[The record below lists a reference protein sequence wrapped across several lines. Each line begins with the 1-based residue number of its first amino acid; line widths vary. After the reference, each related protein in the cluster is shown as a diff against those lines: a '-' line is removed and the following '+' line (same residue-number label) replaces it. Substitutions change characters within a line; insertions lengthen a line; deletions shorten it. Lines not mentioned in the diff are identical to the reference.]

1 MKNKKALIA
10 LMIVAGGALV
20 GYKTVAE
27 LDRNDIIDIGLVER
41 LETPE
46 IRVENNLLKWESSE
60 GVKYYEILIDGEK
73 FIHDMS
79 STEKN
84 YLLDNLEPGEHKIQ
98 VRAMS
103 DKYKDSKWSDVLTHK
118 VLSDEETE
126 KYSALIKDKLAD
138 IIFTKTQ
145 DVLDTE
151 ILAISKNGDKLNG
164 LAMLQGHASKSFAE
178 FEVLINDYDN
188 LIDLYNKIDSDN
200 VVVSNKLRYGI
211 DITGITKNPL
221 NRLQE
226 YENMNYDAEILNY
239 IVTYEGQI
247 SGTNNVLGGA
257 YILVR
262 AEEKLSKQVVYDYYK
277 VPIIVKDVNFSYK
290 EEILKGNFEL
300 LGQNYESYSRFEENV
315 VVRTQEEI
323 NAHYEELF
331 KNKIVSV
338 LKDKTQ
344 VGNVELIVLEGWE
357 YSNKYVGIV
366 KLENYVQTATKAS
379 SVLKFEVHLDPE
391 NSPKENYEKLSKDLV
406 VFPQQTGIW
415 ALSNYKDTLIA
426 NNIEIKELEEFK
438 IFHPDPSAKIEIE
451 DFYVSYD
458 GYNSKYGAVSGKGVI
473 LIKLT
478 YPYLVEGT
486 LNTYYHTDYM
496 LISKDI
502 YVKDI
507 FDHASD
513 FYNYVSLGKFE
524 FGDTL
529 SNETFN
535 YDERKIEPWGP
546 TLENQQQNSE
556 NLNNDNS
563 LEK

>member
-46 IRVENNLLKWESSE
+46 IRVENNLLKCETSE

-98 VRAMS
+98 VRAIS

-118 VLSDEETE
+118 VLSDEEIE
-126 KYSALIKDKLAD
+126 EYSALIKDKLAD

-226 YENMNYDAEILNY
+226 YENMNYNAEILHY
-239 IVTYEGQI
+239 IVTYEGKFH
-247 SGTNNVLGGA
+247 GTDYVLGQA

-277 VPIIVKDVNFSYK
+277 VPVVVNSIENIATEQFNI
-290 EEILKGNFEL
+290 EILKGNFEL
-300 LGQNYESYSRFEENV
+300 LGQNYESYTRFEENV

-323 NAHYEELF
+323 NAHYKELF

-344 VGNVELIVLEGWE
+344 VGNVELIVLE
-357 YSNKYVGIV
+357 
-366 KLENYVQTATKAS
+366 
-379 SVLKFEVHLDPE
+379 
-391 NSPKENYEKLSKDLV
+391 
-406 VFPQQTGIW
+406 
-415 ALSNYKDTLIA
+415 
-426 NNIEIKELEEFK
+426 
-438 IFHPDPSAKIEIE
+438 
-451 DFYVSYD
+451 
-458 GYNSKYGAVSGKGVI
+458 
-473 LIKLT
+473 
-478 YPYLVEGT
+478 
-486 LNTYYHTDYM
+486 
-496 LISKDI
+496 
-502 YVKDI
+502 
-507 FDHASD
+507 
-513 FYNYVSLGKFE
+513 
-524 FGDTL
+524 
-529 SNETFN
+529 
-535 YDERKIEPWGP
+535 
-546 TLENQQQNSE
+546 
-556 NLNNDNS
+556 
-563 LEK
+563 